1 MSKVK
6 RKKAEKQAAKY
17 YQLYNQETREELLH
31 WWRSLKDVSGAK
43 AQLRRCAAP
52 EEAALHPQTYRV
64 MQILGWA
71 SSEAAATIAGVLSHI
86 KSGEDDPSPLGQKL
100 AKPSEPGGP
109 APLSETRFR
118 QLLKSRD
125 WSEFYRNLRRA
136 VQVLRGQVNPMRVAD
151 VILAWDKESRNQEY
165 LAPGKSLK
173 FWLSEQYYTNAPKA
187 KAQT

>member
-1 MSKVK
+1 MSMAESKN
-6 RKKAEKQAAKY
+6 AEKPVTRY
-17 YQLYNQETREELLH
+17 HQLHNEETREELLA
-31 WWRSLKDVSGAK
+31 WWRSLGKVSGAR

-86 KSGEDDPSPLGQKL
+86 ESGEDDPSPLGQRL
-100 AKPSEPGGP
+100 ARPTEPGGS
-109 APLSETRFR
+109 APFSETRFQ

-136 VQVLRGQVNPMRVAD
+136 IQVLRGQANPLQVAD
-151 VILAWDKESRNQEY
+151 VILAWDKESRNLKY
-165 LAPGKSLK
+165 RAPGKSLK
-173 FWLSEQYYTNAPKA
+173 FWLSEQYYTSAPKPKA
-187 KAQT
+187 K

>member
-6 RKKAEKQAAKY
+6 GKKAGKQAAKY
-17 YQLYNQETREELLH
+17 HQLRNEETRKELLQ
-31 WWRSLKDVSGAK
+31 WWRSLDDVSGAK

-71 SSEAAATIAGVLSHI
+71 SSEAASTIAGVLSHI
-86 KSGEDDPSPLGQKL
+86 KAGQDDPSPLGQKL
-100 AKPSEPGGP
+100 AKPLEPGGP
-109 APLSETRFR
+109 APFSETRFR

-136 VQVLRGQVNPMRVAD
+136 VQVLRGQVNPLLVAD
-151 VILAWDKESRNQEY
+151 VILAWDKEFRNADY
-165 LAPGKSLK
+165 LAPGRSLK
-173 FWLSEQYYTNAPKA
+173 FWLSEQYYTSAPKP
-187 KAQT
+187 